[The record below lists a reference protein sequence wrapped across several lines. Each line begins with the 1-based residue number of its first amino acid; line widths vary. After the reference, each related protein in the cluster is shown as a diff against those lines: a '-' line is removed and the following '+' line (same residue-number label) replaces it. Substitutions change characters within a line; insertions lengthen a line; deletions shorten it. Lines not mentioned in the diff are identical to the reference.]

1 MKYKLI
7 SAVCRGG
14 GIGKDSHLPWN
25 IKEDLAF
32 FSKLTKG
39 QGNNAVVM
47 GRRTWESIGSRP
59 LPGRENIILSRGA
72 KQKTGNWFKSL
83 SEVDAFCETKQFDQV
98 WVIGGA
104 EIYKMVLDQDKAD
117 VACITYIDKAF
128 DCDTTFP
135 AFSKKWRLTAT
146 VPLDTTQKYG
156 VEIRRL
162 IMID

>member
-14 GIGKDSHLPWN
+14 GIGKDGHLPWN

-47 GRRTWESIGSRP
+47 GRKTWESIGSRS

-72 KQKTGNWFKSL
+72 KGKTGNWFKNL
-83 SEVDAFCETKQFDQV
+83 NEVDAFCETKQFDQV

-104 EIYKMVLDQDKAD
+104 EIYQMVL
-117 VACITYIDKAF
+117 
-128 DCDTTFP
+128 
-135 AFSKKWRLTAT
+135 
-146 VPLDTTQKYG
+146 
-156 VEIRRL
+156 
-162 IMID
+162 